1 MKNVSSKSAALL
13 GFVLA
18 AFGGVAQAQSKDFLS
33 NPYLEVGY
41 MPWSYTEAYS
51 GSTYTWNNG
60 GAIRL
65 IFGMD
70 VHDNVAVEGLFATDV
85 TDPTVTIGTYSSSAN
100 WASTYG
106 VYAKPNID
114 VAKDVNLFARVGYA
128 LTSLTASPTST
139 RSRTLSSDSM
149 SYGLG
154 ASYKINKSIS
164 INGDYMVYYQGSP
177 SVVSGYTIGLG
188 FNF

>member
-13 GFVLA
+13 GLVLA

-51 GSTYTWNNG
+51 GKTYTWDNG

-70 VHDNVAVEGLFATDV
+70 VHDNVAVEALYATDV

-106 VYAKPNID
+106 VYA
-114 VAKDVNLFARVGYA
+114 L
-128 LTSLTASPTST
+128 SLIHISEPT
-139 RSRTLSSDSM
+139 RP
-149 SYGLG
+149 Y
-154 ASYKINKSIS
+154 
-164 INGDYMVYYQGSP
+164 
-177 SVVSGYTIGLG
+177 
-188 FNF
+188 

>member
-1 MKNVSSKSAALL
+1 MKNVFSKPTAVL
-13 GFVLA
+13 GLVLA
-18 AFGGVAQAQSKDFLS
+18 AFGSLAQAQAS
-33 NPYLEVGY
+33 NVPTGPYLEIGY

-51 GSTYTWNNG
+51 GKTYTWDNG
-60 GAIRL
+60 GAVRL
-65 IFGMD
+65 VLGMD
-70 VHDNVAVEGLFATDV
+70 VHENLAVEGLYATDT
-85 TDPTVTIGTYSSSAN
+85 TDPTVTIGTYSSATN

-114 VAKDVNLFARVGYA
+114 VSKDVNLFARVGYA
-128 LTSLTASPTST
+128 VSSLTASPTST
-139 RSRTLSSDSM
+139 RTRQLSSDSI

-154 ASYKINKSIS
+154 ASYRITKSVS

-177 SVVSGYTIGLG
+177 SVVSGYTLGLG

>member
-1 MKNVSSKSAALL
+1 MKHVSSKSAALL
-13 GFVLA
+13 GLVLA
-18 AFGGVAQAQSKDFLS
+18 AFGGVAQAQSKDAPS
-33 NPYLEVGY
+33 GPYLEVGY
-41 MPWSYTEAYS
+41 TPWSYAEAYS
-51 GSTYTWNNG
+51 GKTYTWDNG

-65 IFGMD
+65 VFGMD
-70 VHDNVAVEGLFATDV
+70 VHDNLAVEGLYAVDTTDA
-85 TDPTVTIGTYSSSAN
+85 TVTVGTYSSSAN

-128 LTSLTASPTST
+128 VSSITLTPTST
-139 RSRTLSSDSM
+139 STRQLSSGSI

-154 ASYKINKSIS
+154 ASYKITKSVS
-164 INGDYMVYYQGSP
+164 INGDYMVYYQSSP
-177 SVVSGYTIGLG
+177 GTVSGYTIGLG

>member
-1 MKNVSSKSAALL
+1 MKHVTSKSSALL
-13 GFVLA
+13 GLA
-18 AFGGVAQAQSKDFLS
+18 LAVVGNVAQAQSS
-33 NPYLEVGY
+33 NAPLGPYVEIGY

-51 GSTYTWNNG
+51 GQTYTWNS
-60 GAIRL
+60 GAAVRA

-70 VHDNVAVEGLFATDV
+70 VHENLAVEALYAADTTDA
-85 TDPTVTIGTYSSSAN
+85 TVTIGSYSSATN

-114 VAKDVNLFARVGYA
+114 VSKDVNLFARVGYA
-128 LTSLTASPTST
+128 VSSLSASPTST
-139 RSRTLSSDSM
+139 RTRQLSSDSI

-154 ASYKINKSIS
+154 ASYRITKSVS

-177 SVVSGYTIGLG
+177 SVVSGYTLGLG

>member
-1 MKNVSSKSAALL
+1 
-13 GFVLA
+13 
-18 AFGGVAQAQSKDFLS
+18 
-33 NPYLEVGY
+33 
-41 MPWSYTEAYS
+41 
-51 GSTYTWNNG
+51 
-60 GAIRL
+60 
-65 IFGMD
+65 
-70 VHDNVAVEGLFATDV
+70 
-85 TDPTVTIGTYSSSAN
+85 
-100 WASTYG
+100 

-128 LTSLTASPTST
+128 MTSLTASPTST